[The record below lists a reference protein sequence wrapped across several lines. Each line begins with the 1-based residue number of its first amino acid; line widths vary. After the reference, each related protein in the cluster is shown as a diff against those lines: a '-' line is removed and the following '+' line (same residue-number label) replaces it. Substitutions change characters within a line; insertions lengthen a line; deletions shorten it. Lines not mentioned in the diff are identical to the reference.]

1 MDVNQQSKR
10 IGGRVRIGGYH
21 HGTGHV
27 RAEITESNGIEVRY
41 ERNADSPELMSSTF
55 DEAES
60 VAALLRDLTR
70 IIRYS
75 SGVGG
80 PEVA

>member
-1 MDVNQQSKR
+1 MEDNQLNR
-10 IGGRVRIGGYH
+10 IGGRVRIGGYQQ
-21 HGTGHV
+21 GTGHV

-41 ERNADSPELMSSTF
+41 ERNSDSPELMSLTF

-70 IIRYS
+70 IIRFS

-80 PEVA
+80 AEVA

>member
-1 MDVNQQSKR
+1 MDETQQPKR
-10 IGGRVRIGGYH
+10 IGGRVRIGGYQR
-21 HGTGHV
+21 GTGHV

-41 ERNADSPELMSSTF
+41 ERNADSPDLMSLTF

-80 PEVA
+80 AEVA